1 MHVTVQVYQGCGD
14 PGRSRR
20 EAAVNSTASPA
31 RVPLLLLQSSHDDD
45 GDDDD
50 DDDDEE
56 ESR

>member
-20 EAAVNSTASPA
+20 EAAVNTTASPA
-31 RVPLLLLQSSHDDD
+31 HVPLLLLQSSHDDD

-50 DDDDEE
+50 DDEE